1 MSIATGKATYK
12 LTTLSREEFL
22 QTHNSVMISFG
33 ISLSDEDLD
42 IPKLNWIRKLYK
54 TSYK

>member
-1 MSIATGKATYK
+1 MGIATGKATYK

-42 IPKLNWIRKLYK
+42 IPKLNWIRKLHK